1 MRVHHLEVTAFG
13 PFAQTQS
20 IDLDALGE
28 AGLFLISGPTGSGKT
43 SLLDAVSFALFG
55 SVPGT
60 RVPRTLRSQHADPD
74 VAPQVVLEVTLSGRR
89 FRIRRSPSFTRPGR
103 KTAVQ
108 ASVTLDEL
116 VDGSWAHLT
125 GRLDEAGR
133 ILEDVLGMNA
143 AQFHRVVVL
152 PQGDFAAFLHA
163 SNDDRGEL
171 LRKLFDVDTFADV
184 EAWLVDERKRLAA
197 AARDAGHDVE
207 RVRHSLVRVL
217 STLPAE
223 DDAAAQAEDGTAAQ
237 AGGDAAAEAEH
248 DGWASLVGAELVAA
262 VAEVDERVQQ
272 QATTALADADST
284 DAAHRTAER
293 ALAEARTRAERHDR
307 GVAAQSALVD
317 LESAADEQ
325 QARLERLDL
334 AERAGRALAH
344 QAALER
350 AESHLTRTQAET
362 DRAATAAGT
371 ELAALDDDGLAAWL
385 GRLAEH
391 DATVDELPH
400 EGRRWQESLQRLPQL
415 AADVDGATAGLAAL
429 TDERT
434 RIAERLAAATLTRE
448 EARAAAADL
457 DRLSGEARTLT
468 TLIETRTE
476 LDELTAVTLP
486 ATMDLVRDARDRA
499 QAARERHQDLIR
511 QRLDDM
517 AGELAESLSPGDPCL
532 VCGSPEH
539 PEPAQRRTRI
549 DDAVLESAEGAWRDE
564 LAALDA
570 AQASLAA
577 CQARAEQLTQAL
589 AEEPRERTA
598 LLRDAETLASEV
610 ERVRSV
616 AATLPETASL
626 LAELEAESARL
637 EAREEALTARL
648 HRSRGLLETE
658 QARAAAGADAVAQLL
673 AEHAGCP
680 CLHDL
685 DPTEADEGAEPETA
699 AVARALAARST
710 HDAAGARARALQES
724 RRALAAAGALVTE
737 ATDARDRALA
747 AERIDTLDAAAAAV
761 LDASTREQIAQEAGA
776 YAERRAVVTDVLADP
791 DVAAALEQ
799 PRPDVDGLTL
809 ALEHARTRW
818 QGAATLLGQVQ
829 HAAREV
835 AEHRKQ
841 LTELVAASGP
851 VTARLELV
859 TELADLAS
867 GRGDDNT
874 DGISLTTYVLA
885 VRLERIVALANE
897 RLSTMADGRYELEVD
912 HGRSDKRSRGGLG
925 LQVLDQWTGSHRPA
939 TTLSGG
945 ETFMVSL
952 ALALGTAD
960 AVREESGGIDLQ
972 TLFIDEGFGSLDDAA
987 LEQVL
992 TVLDDLRS
1000 GGRSVGVIS
1009 HVADMRQRI
1018 PAQLRVTKTAIGSSV
1033 DVTLDVE
1040 DAA

>member
-20 IDLDALGE
+20 IDLDGLGE

-43 SLLDAVSFALFG
+43 SLLDAISFALFG

-60 RVPRTLRSQHADPD
+60 RVPKTLRSHHADPD
-74 VAPQVVLEVTLSGRR
+74 VAPQVLLEVTLSGRR

-125 GRLDEAGR
+125 ARLDEAGR
-133 ILEDVLGMNA
+133 ILEDVLGMTA

-184 EAWLVDERKRLAA
+184 EAWLVEERKRLAS

-223 DDAAAQAEDGTAAQ
+223 DDEAAQ
-237 AGGDAAAEAEH
+237 AGGD
-248 DGWASLVGAELVAA
+248 GWSSLVGDELLAA
-262 VAEVDERVQQ
+262 VAQVDERVQQ

-284 DAAHRTAER
+284 DIAHRTAER
-293 ALAEARTRAERHDR
+293 VLAEARTRAERHDR
-307 GVAAQSALVD
+307 GLAAQSALVE
-317 LESAADEQ
+317 LESTADEQ

-350 AESHLTRTQAET
+350 AETHLGRTQAET
-362 DRAATAAGT
+362 DRAATSAGT
-371 ELAALDDDGLAAWL
+371 GLAGLDNDGLAAWL
-385 GRLAEH
+385 RRLAEH
-391 DATVDELPH
+391 DPTVDELLH

-415 AADVDGATAGLAAL
+415 ATDVDGVTAGLAAL

-434 RIAERLAAATLTRE
+434 RIAERLDAATVTRE

-457 DRLSGEARTLT
+457 DRLTGEARTLA
-468 TLIETRTE
+468 TLIATRTE
-476 LDELTAVTLP
+476 LDDLTTVTLP
-486 ATMDLVRDARDRA
+486 AAADLVRDARDRA

-517 AGELAESLSPGDPCL
+517 AGELAEGLSPGDPCL

-539 PEPAQRRTRI
+539 PEPAQRRSRI

-564 LAALDA
+564 LAAVDA

-577 CQARAEQLTQAL
+577 CQARTSQLTQAL
-589 AEEPRERTA
+589 AGEPRESAA
-598 LLRDAETLASEV
+598 LLRDAEILAREV
-610 ERVRSV
+610 EQVRSV
-616 AATLPETASL
+616 AATLPETESL
-626 LAELEAESARL
+626 LTELAAERADL
-637 EAREEALTARL
+637 EAREDALTARL
-648 HRSRGLLETE
+648 HRSSGLLETE
-658 QARAAAGADAVAQLL
+658 QARAAASADAVARLL

-685 DPTEADEGAEPETA
+685 DATEADGGAEPEAGPA
-699 AVARALAARST
+699 AEHARSEGAASEAAALARAVAARST

-747 AERIDTLDAAAAAV
+747 AERIDTVAAAAAAV
-761 LDASTREQIAQEAGA
+761 LDAATREQIAQQAGG

-841 LTELVAASGP
+841 LAELVAESGP
-851 VTARLELV
+851 LTARLELV

-867 GRGDDNT
+867 GRGDDNA

-1018 PAQLRVTKTAIGSSV
+1018 PAQLRVTKTASGSSV